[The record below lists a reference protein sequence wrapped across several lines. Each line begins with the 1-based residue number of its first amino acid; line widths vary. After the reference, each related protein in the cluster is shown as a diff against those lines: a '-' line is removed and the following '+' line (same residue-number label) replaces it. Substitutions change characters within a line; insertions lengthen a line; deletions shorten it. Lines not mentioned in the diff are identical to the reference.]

1 MIAIQPSQRLAG
13 LIVSIRFVGS
23 VIAILTLLLV
33 GACGGPPPPERQL
46 EVTATEM
53 QFTPDRLEARVGE
66 QVFVRLRNRGT
77 VAHSLTI
84 DLPTGQRTVSADAGV
99 DAILTF
105 TATEA
110 GSYRFYCRVPGH
122 EAQQGTLIVAP

>member
-1 MIAIQPSQRLAG
+1 MLAIRIAGSAIALLA
-13 LIVSIRFVGS
+13 
-23 VIAILTLLLV
+23 LLLL

-53 QFTPDRLEARVGE
+53 QFTPDRLEAHVGE

-99 DAILTF
+99 DAILSF
-105 TATEA
+105 TAIEA
-110 GSYRFYCRVPGH
+110 GSYRFYCRIPGH
-122 EAQQGTLIVAP
+122 EAQQGTLIIAP

>member
-1 MIAIQPSQRLAG
+1 MIPIRIAGYTVVLLA
-13 LIVSIRFVGS
+13 
-23 VIAILTLLLV
+23 LLLL
-33 GACGGPPPPERQL
+33 GACGGSPPPERQL

-66 QVFVRLRNRGT
+66 QVFIRLRNRGT

-105 TATEA
+105 TAAEA
-110 GSYRFYCRVPGH
+110 GSYRFYCRIPGH
-122 EAQQGTLIVAP
+122 EAQQGTLVITP